1 MTINFYHDYS
11 LNQGCPKPA
20 RCFARDAEFCIV
32 AWSIFEALCM
42 KRVPCDSSVDED
54 FELVPIFLEN
64 LLAPDLNI
72 LDLATGNSLL

>member
-1 MTINFYHDYS
+1 
-11 LNQGCPKPA
+11 
-20 RCFARDAEFCIV
+20 
-32 AWSIFEALCM
+32 M